1 MPDTGLSSAGPAMT
15 NHAIPISASLRRRL
29 VSLFYEGLLLL
40 AVWFVAGFLVV
51 GLLPQAPTGG
61 ARMAFQVYLWAVA
74 GAYFVWCWHRGGQ
87 TLAMRTWRLRVVD
100 REGDIP
106 SWSRAAMRFLWATLG
121 VLGAGIGFV
130 WAFFDRDGLFL
141 HDRLGGTRVV
151 DATKQSV

>member
-1 MPDTGLSSAGPAMT
+1 
-15 NHAIPISASLRRRL
+15 
-29 VSLFYEGLLLL
+29 
-40 AVWFVAGFLVV
+40 
-51 GLLPQAPTGG
+51 
-61 ARMAFQVYLWAVA
+61 MAFQVYLWAVA

-141 HDRLGGTRVV
+141 HDRLAGTRVV